1 MPSGRDIGSLAGL
14 TIVATGLIA
23 LLMVVLVLSAS
34 LLLMVLWYVLQ
45 WIAAPARWL
54 WGPRP

>member
-1 MPSGRDIGSLAGL
+1 L

>member
-1 MPSGRDIGSLAGL
+1 L

-54 WGPRP
+54 WGARP